1 MIKLAKESR
10 RHRKLSLMTVSPQ
23 SDVTTRLG
31 LPSYPRQY
39 RADELLPP
47 PYEN

>member
-23 SDVTTRLG
+23 SDVTTSLG

-47 PYEN
+47 PHEN